1 VAYMLNVSQ
10 PALRGVQACFAMVEA
25 AEAEAAGAQSEA
37 EEAEA
42 ETDAEAPDAGA
53 ATHRLRDGARS
64 DARSGARY
72 DWVVRARFD
81 LAFSAPLPPLAAF
94 SRARVIVPMSGRPV
108 ADVFALVPR
117 HLAPRQE
124 QQLNKTHAFT
134 AKLMTRD

>member
-81 LAFSAPLPPLAAF
+81 LAAFAPLPPLVSLSKASVVVPLTRSGAKARSCLSKAVPDSWHVLFFLFFF
-94 SRARVIVPMSGRPV
+94 SG
-108 ADVFALVPR
+108 
-117 HLAPRQE
+117 
-124 QQLNKTHAFT
+124 
-134 AKLMTRD
+134 